1 METNRLQLRLRT
13 AETMKNFLLLD
24 KNAQGIFIGN
34 NDEDILKKEIERVEN
49 GNYECKIW
57 AVHYWDI
64 ILKETKTVIGNLG
77 FHSWRPDHRRAELG
91 LWIWEDQNRR
101 QGYTKEALEKIL
113 LYGFKELHLQ
123 RIEAC
128 TAYDNEASIGILK
141 KFGFAKE
148 GVLRKHY
155 QVDGINE
162 DSVLFSLIEEEMKL

>member
-1 METNRLQLRLRT
+1 METNQLQLRLRT
-13 AETMKNFLLLD
+13 SETMKNFLLLD
-24 KNAQGIFIGN
+24 KNAKRIFIGN
-34 NDEDILKKEIERVEN
+34 DDEDILKKEIERVEN

-64 ILKETKTVIGNLG
+64 ILKIENVVIGNLG

-91 LWIWEDQNRR
+91 LWIWDEKNRN
-101 QGYTKEALEKIL
+101 QGYTKEALKKIL
-113 LYGFKELHLQ
+113 PYGFNELKLQ

-141 KFGFAKE
+141 KFGFVKE

-162 DSVLFSLIEEEMKL
+162 DSVLFSLIEEDLIL